1 MPADLIVLLDINA
14 TMESVYLRAIVRL
27 IMIVHP
33 TNIVQTIIVLF
44 KYQYQSQLIL
54 YLSAI

>member
-44 KYQYQSQLIL
+44 KYQSQLIL